1 MSFDFELY
9 FNVLIL
15 RDEYYIHYN
24 FVQQFD
30 NSLQKV
36 RRQEEESQIRY

>member
-1 MSFDFELY
+1 MSYDFELY
-9 FNVLIL
+9 FNVLML
-15 RDEYYIHYN
+15 RDEYYIHNN

>member
-1 MSFDFELY
+1 MSYDFELY
-9 FNVLIL
+9 FNVLML
-15 RDEYYIHYN
+15 RDEYYIHSN

>member
-1 MSFDFELY
+1 MSYDFELY
-9 FNVLIL
+9 FNVLML
-15 RDEYYIHYN
+15 RDEYYIHHN

>member
-1 MSFDFELY
+1 MSYDFELY
-9 FNVLIL
+9 FNVLML

-30 NSLQKV
+30 SSLQKV

>member
-1 MSFDFELY
+1 MSYDFELY
-9 FNVLIL
+9 FNVLML

-30 NSLQKV
+30 KSLQKV